1 MLEGR
6 GVMRRC
12 TARFAVERDNE
23 AIVVLGV
30 VGHTV
35 NRMHVVLNVSMLVN
49 FTFAKAPAVLTR
61 G

>member
-1 MLEGR
+1 MLDGR

-30 VGHTV
+30 VV
-35 NRMHVVLNVSMLVN
+35 CAV
-49 FTFAKAPAVLTR
+49 FAHSVKCKVIFECFHA
-61 G
+61 